1 MDIDQSFIFKTDAV
15 PNEDR
20 IWNRNIAPLLN
31 EAAANVRQICQYGF
45 TEMLNNA
52 ITHSG
57 STEIKISVSANDLE
71 ITFDIIDN
79 GIGIF
84 FKIQNDLDL
93 DDPRD
98 SILELT
104 KGKYTSEPENHSG
117 EGIFFT
123 SRIFD
128 RFSIRSGRL
137 LFLAGKD
144 GDRLLEEPENQTAG
158 TIVSM
163 TVRKDTALLVGD
175 VFNEFSDPDNNP
187 SFYKT
192 IIPLKLMEHDGDLL
206 MSRSQA
212 KRLISRFNLFREV
225 VLDFSGIEFIGQGF
239 ADEVFRVFANT
250 DSNVKLLPIN
260 CAKDVENMI
269 RHVGWRF

>member
-1 MDIDQSFIFKTDAV
+1 
-15 PNEDR
+15 
-20 IWNRNIAPLLN
+20 
-31 EAAANVRQICQYGF
+31 
-45 TEMLNNA
+45 
-52 ITHSG
+52 
-57 STEIKISVSANDLE
+57 
-71 ITFDIIDN
+71 
-79 GIGIF
+79 
-84 FKIQNDLDL
+84 
-93 DDPRD
+93 
-98 SILELT
+98 
-104 KGKYTSEPENHSG
+104 
-117 EGIFFT
+117 
-123 SRIFD
+123 
-128 RFSIRSGRL
+128 
-137 LFLAGKD
+137 
-144 GDRLLEEPENQTAG
+144 LEEPENQTAG

-225 VLDFSGIEFIGQGF
+225 ILDFSGIEFIGQGF

-250 DSNVKLLPIN
+250 DSNVKLRPIN

-269 RHVGWRF
+269 RHVGWWF